1 MHCECGAVREEVG
14 TSIDSNDLGRIWRDA
29 GRLDEVAVLAPV
41 TSFDNHARARIDEN
55 RAHPEAVLGIQSK
68 LADRRLL
75 HGSFLLT
82 HNNT

>member
-29 GRLDEVAVLAPV
+29 RRLDEVAVLAPV
-41 TSFDNHARARIDEN
+41 ASFDNHTRARIDEN
-55 RAHPEAVLGIQSK
+55 RAHPEAIFRVKSK
-68 LADRRLL
+68 LADRCLL